1 MMGQISGGDNEKTN
15 KWDIGWTEDAS
26 DFKIQVHMKNGDE
39 YAFWNIVEAAYT
51 KRYGESVLVIQTE
64 TKRESVKY
72 VISRENIELVKF
84 IWEDRRYL

>member
-1 MMGQISGGDNEKTN
+1 MKKSN
-15 KWDIGWTEDAS
+15 KWDIGRSEDAS

-39 YAFWNIVEAAYT
+39 YAFWNIVGATYT

>member
-1 MMGQISGGDNEKTN
+1 MKKTN
-15 KWDIGWTEDAS
+15 KWDIGRTEDAS

>member
-1 MMGQISGGDNEKTN
+1 MKTSN
-15 KWDIGWTEDAS
+15 KWEFGRTEDAS
-26 DFKIQVHMKNGDE
+26 DFKVQVHMKNGDE
-39 YAFWNIVEAAYT
+39 YTFWNIVEATYT

-64 TKRESVKY
+64 TKRESAQY